1 MRISIT
7 RTLVLA
13 FTSVAAIGYAHATQA
28 PEASVSDTA
37 RPRIGLALS
46 GGGARG
52 GAHIGVLKALRDLG
66 IPIDYVAGTSM
77 GAVIGSLYASGLT
90 EDEIEAT
97 AGEIDWATVLVEQQ
111 DRDDRSF
118 HRKRD
123 DELYLVKQRA
133 GFNDGE
139 LELPL
144 GFIQGQSIDLLLGK
158 LMLPVSQIED
168 FDELAVPFRAV
179 AADVVTGEAVVL
191 DHGSLAR
198 AVRASMSLPA
208 VFAPVE
214 IDGRLLVDGGIA
226 QNLPVETVRAMGA
239 DIVIAIDISTPLAT
253 REELT
258 SVLAIAGQLTG
269 FLTTGG
275 TAKQIEKLQPGDVL
289 ITPELGDITTTGFER
304 IAETY
309 PIGYAATM
317 QLAEQLRALALSPE
331 AYQAHRDARAAPR
344 AAAPPQ
350 IDFVRLDNESNV
362 ANSIIEARL
371 GDIPTGVA
379 LDVEATEAAIA
390 KVYGLQLFQNVRYS
404 VVEED
409 GTKGLEIEVEEREWG
424 PNYLQAGIEY
434 SAAGDD
440 DTQFGLY
447 LSYLRTAMNS
457 RGAEWRSTLGLGD
470 EPSVA
475 TEWHQPYGRNAMYFS
490 AAGFTVESPL
500 INVYQ
505 GEQKIAQVQAPESVL
520 NLAIGREFSNWGELR
535 LGFDRGVGDTELV
548 TGDPAFTT
556 PGAFDRGG
564 FFTQFSIDTL
574 DNVYFPSR
582 GGKVVASWTTS
593 REDLGANVEFDQVR
607 LNAIGAKTFGN
618 NTLFGLVR
626 YHSTID
632 GTAPLQDVFRIG
644 GFFNLSGFAKNQL
657 TGQHTAQV
665 LAGFHRRL
673 GRSGT
678 FPMYAGITLEK
689 GNAWDDRSDMSF
701 GNAFGA
707 GSLWLGADTPIGPV
721 YVAYG
726 SAEGGRNSVYIF
738 LGSTF

>member
-1 MRISIT
+1 MAQPANTPADS
-7 RTLVLA
+7 
-13 FTSVAAIGYAHATQA
+13 S
-28 PEASVSDTA
+28 A

-52 GAHIGVLKALRDLG
+52 GAHIGVLQALRDLG
-66 IPIDYVAGTSM
+66 VPIDYVAGTSM
-77 GAVIGSLYASGLT
+77 GAVIGSLYASGLD

-97 AGEIDWATVLVEQQ
+97 AGEIDWATILVEQQ

-133 GFNDGE
+133 GFDDGE
-139 LELPL
+139 LKLPL
-144 GFIQGQSIDLLLGK
+144 GLIQGQSIDLMLGR
-158 LMLPVSQIED
+158 LMLPVSHIED

-191 DHGSLAR
+191 ERGSLAR

-226 QNLPVETVRAMGA
+226 QNLPVEAVRAMGA
-239 DIVIAIDISTPLAT
+239 DIVIAIDISTPLAS

-258 SVLAIAGQLTG
+258 SVLSIAGQLTG

-275 TAKQIEKLQPGDVL
+275 TAKQIEKLEPGDVL
-289 ITPELGDITTTGFER
+289 ITPVLGDITTTGFER
-304 IAETY
+304 ITETF

-317 QLAEQLRALALSPE
+317 QMAEQLRALALTPE
-331 AYQAHRDARAAPR
+331 AYQAHRGSRATPR
-344 AAAPPQ
+344 ATTPPQ
-350 IDFVRLDNESNV
+350 IDFVRLENESNV

-371 GDIPTGVA
+371 EGIPTGVP

-390 KVYGLQLFQNVRYS
+390 RVYGLQLFQNVRYS
-404 VVEED
+404 VVEAD
-409 GTKGLEIEVEEREWG
+409 GTNGLEIEVEEREWG

-434 SAAGDD
+434 STAGDD

-475 TEWHQPYGRNAMYFS
+475 TEWHQPYGGNAMYFS
-490 AAGFTVESPL
+490 AAGLTVESPL

-520 NLAIGREFSNWGELR
+520 NVAIGREFSNWAELR
-535 LGFDRGVGDTELV
+535 LGFDRGAGHTELV
-548 TGDPAFTT
+548 TGDPALTT
-556 PGAFDRGG
+556 PSDFDRGD
-564 FFTQFSIDTL
+564 FFTRFSIDTL

-582 GGKVVASWTTS
+582 GGKVVAEWALS
-593 REDLGANVEFDQVR
+593 REDLGADVDFDQVH
-607 LNAIGAKTFGN
+607 LSAIGAKTFGSS
-618 NTLFGLVR
+618 TLFGLVR
-626 YHSTID
+626 YNSTID
-632 GTAPLQDVFRIG
+632 GAAPPQDLFRIG
-644 GFFNLSGFAKNQL
+644 GFFNLSGFAKNEL
-657 TGQHTAQV
+657 TGQHTAHL

-678 FPMYAGITLEK
+678 FPLYVGITLEK
-689 GNAWDDRSDMSF
+689 GNAWDNRSEMSL
-701 GNAFGA
+701 GNSLDA

-721 YVAYG
+721 YLGYG
-726 SAEGGRNSVYIF
+726 AAEGGRNSVYVF